1 MAEGI
6 GIPVIVSPFGAKLMA
21 ALNAEAARLLLE
33 VSTGGGGGGGSGGG
47 VPAGGAGGDFLK
59 KRTATDQDV
68 EWSPVVDAG
77 YF

>member
-1 MAEGI
+1 
-6 GIPVIVSPFGAKLMA
+6 MA

-33 VSTGGGGGGGSGGG
+33 VSTGGGGGTGGG